1 MKKLFRKIALQHAIP
16 QYLIF
21 DGLGSV
27 WALYFVWQHQVIL
40 ALVSLVVLGSI
51 AQLLVLKKNE
61 EAYAKTPL
69 GRFALSHLAS
79 WSIIFHIPGYA
90 VLIYSFWI
98 HSGFF
103 ILLAISLILL
113 GHLQDK
119 NTNTSKERGNKK

>member
-21 DGLGSV
+21 DGLGFV
-27 WALYFVWQHQVIL
+27 WALYFVWQHQLISALASVI
-40 ALVSLVVLGSI
+40 VLTSI
-51 AQLLVLKKNE
+51 ATLLVLKKNE

-69 GRFALSHLAS
+69 GRYALSHLAP
-79 WSIIFHIPGYA
+79 WSVVFHILGYA
-90 VLIYSFWI
+90 VLVYSFWV

-113 GHLQDK
+113 GHLRDK
-119 NTNTSKERGNKK
+119 TT

>member
-1 MKKLFRKIALQHAIP
+1 MQKLFRKVALQHTIP

-40 ALVSLVVLGSI
+40 ALVSLVVLGSV

-61 EAYAKTPL
+61 EAYADTPL
-69 GRFALSHLAS
+69 GRFALSHLAP
-79 WSIIFHIPGYA
+79 WSITFHILGYA

-98 HSGFF
+98 HSGFY
-103 ILLAISLILL
+103 ILLASSLILL
-113 GHLQDK
+113 GHLRDEDV
-119 NTNTSKERGNKK
+119 NEL